1 MKNLLLLFVVLLL
14 SAPGFSFV
22 PGHKITV
29 QIEGLSDGPV
39 LLAYHFGERQFI
51 QDTAKVIGPGIFVF
65 EGPRRLNPGIF
76 LIVSPQ
82 QEFFE
87 LIIDI
92 NQHFSVQT
100 RTGAFQTET
109 QFEGSPENE
118 AFFAYMLYIS
128 GAGTQLNAL
137 NQELAAE
144 GLTEDARRNIA
155 ARIEMLNREIAA
167 RQNNYMQ
174 QFPDCIFSTVLAA
187 QRDPQMPQEPIKGPD
202 GKVDQLAMYLMF
214 KSQYWNNI
222 DFTDPRIL
230 QTPVYHHRLHRY
242 FSSVVM
248 QVPDSL
254 IVAADQLLERARIN
268 RELFRY
274 TLWFVTSHFERSQI
288 MGHDAVFVHLVDK
301 YYLTGEA
308 DWVTPETILQLRQR
322 IDGLRSLLIGKVA
335 PDMNMFLPDRQRIA
349 LHDVQAQFTIVYF
362 WDSECVHCVR
372 FTPQLRDMV
381 KQFSP
386 EKVQVFAVNIESDM
400 QLWLNA
406 VELYQ
411 IGSWINVNDTGNIT
425 GYREA
430 YNLFSVPTVY
440 LLDSQKRIVAK
451 MVTVEQIQEILNS
464 KL

>member
-1 MKNLLLLFVVLLL
+1 MKNLLLFLVVLFL
-14 SAPGFSFV
+14 SASGFAIA

-29 QIEGLSDGPV
+29 QIEGLNEGPV
-39 LLAYHFGERQFI
+39 LLAYHYGERQFI
-51 QDTAKVIGPGIFVF
+51 EDTATVIGPGVFVF
-65 EGPRRLNPGIF
+65 EGPQRLNPGIF

-92 NQHFSVQT
+92 NQHFSIQT

-109 QFEGSPENE
+109 QFDGSPENE

-128 GAGTQLNAL
+128 GAGTYLSAL

-144 GLTEDARRNIA
+144 GIAEGDRRNIS
-155 ARIEMLNREIAA
+155 ARIEMLNREIEA

-174 QFPDCIFSTVLAA
+174 QFPHCIFSTVLAA
-187 QRDPQMPQEPIKGPD
+187 QRDPQMPDEPLKGPD
-202 GKVDQLAMYLMF
+202 GQVDQLAMYLMF

-230 QTPVYHHRLHRY
+230 RTPVYHHRLHRY

-254 IVAADQLLERARIN
+254 IVAADQLLARARNN

-288 MGHDAVFVHLVDK
+288 MGHDAIFVHLVEK

-308 DWVTPETILQLRQR
+308 DWVAPATIAQLRQR
-322 IDGLRSLLIGKVA
+322 VDGMRNLLIGKVA
-335 PDMNMFLPDRQRIA
+335 PDMNMFLPDKQRIA

-362 WDSECVHCVR
+362 WDSECIHCVR
-372 FTPQLRDMV
+372 VTPQLRDMV

-386 EKVQVFAVNIESDM
+386 EQVQVFAVNIESDI

-411 IGSWINVNDTGNIT
+411 IGHWINVNDTGNIT

-430 YNLFSVPTVY
+430 YSLFSVPTIF
-440 LLDSQKRIVAK
+440 LLDNQKRIVAK
-451 MVTVEQIQEILNS
+451 MITVEQLQEILNS